1 MHIRL
6 AKLSGPAKLNK
17 VLCKQ
22 RDDFSHFPA
31 GRVILITSVALRHE
45 ADPVQ
50 LLRLNMLAHV

>member
-31 GRVILITSVALRHE
+31 GRVILITSLWPS
-45 ADPVQ
+45 DMKQ
-50 LLRLNMLAHV
+50 TLSSC